1 MKNFKWPL
9 MKDNITLSD
18 RLCLSSFSLFSK
30 KYTNGEKVR
39 KFEKK
44 WNDWLGS
51 KYSLYVSSGSTANY
65 LLLAAVKEMYN
76 LNDGDK
82 VLVPSCTWATNIGPV
97 IQLGFTPIFC
107 DINLDN
113 FSFCEQDLEYIAKIH
128 PDIKLIFVTH
138 LIGFSANNERYKNL
152 FPNAL
157 ILDDVCESHGCKSSD
172 GSKRGSDSLGA
183 TFSFYFGHHISTIEG
198 GMISTNNY
206 ELYDLMK
213 MKRSHGLARESTR
226 YAEYVKQYPDI
237 SNQFLFITDGYNF
250 RNHEICAVLG
260 LSQLERLDKYIQIRN
275 RNYIKFIELIKQYSD
290 MFIVPKYY
298 TTCSNFCFPLICKTK
313 KIANELKKEFDRIG
327 IEHRPIISGN
337 LLRQPFL
344 KDYTI
349 TTNKESLTVDFLH
362 NNGIYLGNNQFI
374 GTKEL
379 KLLESVFVQNS
390 GKYDIILDNWKK
402 I

>member
-1 MKNFKWPL
+1 MKN
-9 MKDNITLSD
+9 NITLSD
-18 RLCLSSFSLFSK
+18 RLKLAKFVLTSDRF
-30 KYTNGEKVR
+30 TNGKKVR
-39 KFEKK
+39 EFESK

-65 LLLAAVKEMYN
+65 LLLSAIKELYN

-82 VLVPSCTWATNIGPV
+82 VLVPACTWVTNVGPV

-113 FSFCEQDLEYIAKIH
+113 FSFCEQDLEHIAKVH

-183 TFSFYFGHHISTIEG
+183 TFSFYFGHHMSTIEG
-198 GMISTNNY
+198 GMVSTNNY

-226 YAEYVKQYPDI
+226 YNEYAKRYPNI
-237 SNQFLFITDGYNF
+237 SDQFLFITDGYNF

-260 LSQLERLDKYIQIRN
+260 LSQLKRLDRYVQKRN
-275 RNYIKFIELIKQYSD
+275 ENYKKFVELISTHTSSFY
-290 MFIVPKYY
+290 VPLVPQ
-298 TTCSNFCFPLICKTK
+298 TCSNFCFPLICKTK
-313 KIANELKKEFDRIG
+313 ELADKMKKIFDDNG
-327 IEHRPIISGN
+327 IEHRPIIGGN

-344 KDYTI
+344 RDYKISTSKNNLI
-349 TTNKESLTVDFLH
+349 VDEV
-362 NNGIYLGNNQFI
+362 NDNGIYLGNNHFI
-374 GTKEL
+374 GHKEL
-379 KLLESVFVQNS
+379 NLLKNILKKL
-390 GKYDIILDNWKK
+390 
-402 I
+402 

>member
-1 MKNFKWPL
+1 MKN
-9 MKDNITLSD
+9 NITLSD
-18 RLCLSSFSLFSK
+18 RLKLAKFVLTSDRF
-30 KYTNGEKVR
+30 TNGKKVR
-39 KFEKK
+39 EFESK

-65 LLLAAVKEMYN
+65 LLLSAIKELYG
-76 LNDGDK
+76 LKDGDK
-82 VLVPSCTWATNIGPV
+82 VLVPACTWVTNVGPV

-113 FSFCEQDLEYIAKIH
+113 FSFCEQDLEHISKIH
-128 PDIKLIFVTH
+128 SDIKLIFVTH
-138 LIGFSANNERYKNL
+138 LIGFSANVEKYKEL

-157 ILDDVCESHGCKSSD
+157 ILDDVCESHGCKLPN
-172 GSKRGSDSLGA
+172 GYRTGSDSLGA

-260 LSQLERLDKYIQIRN
+260 LSQLKRLDRYIQKRN
-275 RNYIKFIELIKQYSD
+275 ENYKKFVDLISKYS
-290 MFIVPKYY
+290 FNFYIPLVPK
-298 TTCSNFCFPLICKTK
+298 TCSNFCFPLVCKTV
-313 KIANELKKEFDRIG
+313 ELADRLKVIFDEVG

-337 LLRQPFL
+337 LLKQPFL
-344 KDYTI
+344 SGHKI
-349 TTNKESLTVDFLH
+349 TTQKDNLNVDYIH

-374 GTKEL
+374 GDEEL
-379 KLLESVFVQNS
+379 NLL
-390 GKYDIILDNWKK
+390 KDILERL
-402 I
+402 

>member
-1 MKNFKWPL
+1 MQFKWPL
-9 MKDNITLSD
+9 MKNNITLSD
-18 RLCLSSFSLFSK
+18 RLKLAKFVLTSDRF
-30 KYTNGEKVR
+30 TNGKKVR
-39 KFEKK
+39 EFESK

-65 LLLAAVKEMYN
+65 LLLSAVKELYG
-76 LNDGDK
+76 LKDGDK
-82 VLVPSCTWATNIGPV
+82 VLVPACTWVTNVGPV

-113 FSFCEQDLEYIAKIH
+113 FSFCEKDLEHISKIH
-128 PDIKLIFVTH
+128 SDIKLIFVTH
-138 LIGFSANNERYKNL
+138 LIGFSANVEKYKKL

-157 ILDDVCESHGCKSSD
+157 ILDDVCESHGCKLPN
-172 GSKRGSDSLGA
+172 GYRTGSDSLGA

-226 YAEYVKQYPDI
+226 YAEYIKQYPDI

-250 RNHEICAVLG
+250 RNHELGAVLG
-260 LSQLERLDKYIQIRN
+260 LSQLKRLDLYIQKRN
-275 RNYIKFIELIKQYSD
+275 QNYKKFVDIISKYSID
-290 MFIVPKYY
+290 FYVPLVPQ
-298 TTCSNFCFPLICKTK
+298 TCSNFCFPLICRTK
-313 KIANELKKEFDRIG
+313 ELADRLKVIFDEVG

-337 LLRQPFL
+337 LLKQPFL
-344 KDYTI
+344 SGHKI
-349 TTNKESLTVDFLH
+349 TTQKDNLNVDYIH

-374 GTKEL
+374 GDEEL
-379 KLLESVFVQNS
+379 NLLKS
-390 GKYDIILDNWKK
+390 ILERL
-402 I
+402 